1 MAKKLLTYSEIK
13 ELCHGLVMVYR
24 LSQKFEGIQNPK
36 TPPVLSESVVLTL
49 LQQKNQKI
57 IPKLSEYEFKSGNDP
72 PDILAEHNGDKKR
85 IEVKGT
91 NWSRFQFLSKSDIN
105 AYCLLW
111 VDFGTSFIDH
121 DLSAV
126 SLFVFNLSNCKKQYP
141 ELWKKYKERK
151 GKLHL
156 HKIVHIVKDEYTK
169 WKIDLTGSKLSAK
182 KDNTVC
188 VECGKDLWEHKTWNE
203 DGSGKHS
210 KQKSK
215 KS

>member
-1 MAKKLLTYSEIK
+1 M
-13 ELCHGLVMVYR
+13 
-24 LSQKFEGIQNPK
+24 
-36 TPPVLSESVVLTL
+36 
-49 LQQKNQKI
+49 
-57 IPKLSEYEFKSGNDP
+57 
-72 PDILAEHNGDKKR
+72 

-91 NWSRFQFLSKSDIN
+91 NFNRYQMLSESDIN

-126 SLFVFNLSNCKKQYP
+126 SLFVFSLSNCKKQYP
-141 ELWKKYKERK
+141 ELWKMYEKRE

-169 WKIDLTGSKLSAK
+169 WKIDLTGGEVSAK

-188 VECGKDLWEHKTWNE
+188 VECGKELWEHKTWNE
-203 DGSGKHS
+203 DGSGKHR